1 MPDYHI
7 DTNGQIYLRNESIR
21 EVLINS
27 LQEINSNDWLVLGL
41 PFFTSAYM
49 MVDNDREQFTIWKS
63 QAKTGSNL
71 VAMPA
76 SVCNNTT
83 KVTVPSSTSSPFPPY
98 KSGTTSENS
107 RVSSGGIAGAVVAIL
122 AGIALC
128 LCVFLLFRRK
138 WARAQELKSP
148 KNGSRPVSPIL
159 YKPELAADRQP
170 PQEMP
175 SAEDPSLAIAPY
187 EMLEES
193 SHQELPVDGS
203 LCLIHEMPAATPGRR
218 HFRTA

>member
-1 MPDYHI
+1 MI
-7 DTNGQIYLRNESIR
+7 E
-21 EVLINS
+21 
-27 LQEINSNDWLVLGL
+27 
-41 PFFTSAYM
+41 
-49 MVDNDREQFTIWKS
+49 
-63 QAKTGSNL
+63 SNL
-71 VAMPA
+71 QSGSLKQRQDPILSLCLLQFA
-76 SVCNNTT
+76 TT
-83 KVTVPSSTSSPFPPY
+83 QPRRLCRLQLRHRSLHIKVVPLP
-98 KSGTTSENS
+98 ENS